1 MFLISLDP
9 CEPNPCGAGAKCVS
23 DKGNALCSCPVGKT
37 GNPLVRCGKYLKNQY
52 LKNQYYWIPRFSYKV
67 KIRQIQPDL
76 FPLQMKNSVE
86 IFKLHPIDFRK

>member
-37 GNPLVRCGKYLKNQY
+37 GNPLVRCGKYLK
-52 LKNQYYWIPRFSYKV
+52 KNQYY
-67 KIRQIQPDL
+67 
-76 FPLQMKNSVE
+76 
-86 IFKLHPIDFRK
+86 

>member
-37 GNPLVRCGKYLKNQY
+37 GNPLVRCGKYLKIN
-52 LKNQYYWIPRFSYKV
+52 IIIEFHVFPKV

>member
-37 GNPLVRCGKYLKNQY
+37 GNPLVRCGKYLKS
-52 LKNQYYWIPRFSYKV
+52 QYY
-67 KIRQIQPDL
+67 
-76 FPLQMKNSVE
+76 
-86 IFKLHPIDFRK
+86 

>member
-37 GNPLVRCGKYLKNQY
+37 GNPLVRCGKYLKKINIIEFHVFP
-52 LKNQYYWIPRFSYKV
+52 KI
-67 KIRQIQPDL
+67 KIRQMQPDL

-86 IFKLHPIDFRK
+86 IFELHPINFRK